1 MMNLLR
7 KISNM
12 SLTKIMI
19 VSFILGTILYV
30 LSIFFNMDMALFFI
44 LFLRQIVIVFNLATF
59 NSYSIY
65 VIWAGP
71 TGIYLSTFIQILIIK
86 KCANRILKSNG
97 VTKNEKP
104 INENSEDKNSDFF
117 NTKKI
122 EEKEAVQKVTGKK
135 LKELEEDL
143 FS

>member
-1 MMNLLR
+1 
-7 KISNM
+7 M

-19 VSFILGTILYV
+19 VSLILGTILYF
-30 LSIFFNMDMALFFI
+30 LKIFFPYDMAVAFYFILPVETIFSFIFI
-44 LFLRQIVIVFNLATF
+44 LFG
-59 NSYSIY
+59 IY
-65 VIWAGP
+65 FDSRDII
-71 TGIYLSTFIQILIIK
+71 GIYLFTFIQILIIK

-122 EEKEAVQKVTGKK
+122 EEKEVVQKVTGKK